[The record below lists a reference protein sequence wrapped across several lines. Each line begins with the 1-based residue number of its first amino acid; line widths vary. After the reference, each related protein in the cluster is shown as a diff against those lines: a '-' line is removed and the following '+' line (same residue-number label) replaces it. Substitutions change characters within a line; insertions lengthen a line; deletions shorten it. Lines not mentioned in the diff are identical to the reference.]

1 MVIVKKVGS
10 ALKQDL
16 ATYKPIGSALKPE
29 NPYKPDTMPICP
41 RCGSNEVIKKG
52 SRLRDVGEA
61 KRYQCKACEYKFTPD
76 LVRQTFVGH
85 KYHQTGKTLIR
96 IDEKRVAKLPGKRVT
111 EWGTSYYEYRRNRSD
126 INPKK
131 GL

>member
-1 MVIVKKVGS
+1 MVTVNKIGS

-16 ATYKPIGSALKPE
+16 ATYKPVGSASKPE
-29 NPYKPDTMPICP
+29 SPYKSESMPICP

-52 SRLRDVGEA
+52 SRLREVGEA
-61 KRYQCKACEYKFTPD
+61 QRYQCKDCEYKFTPD

-85 KYHQTGKTLIR
+85 KFHQTGKTLVA

-111 EWGTSYYEYRRNRSD
+111 AWGTTYYEYRRNRSD
-126 INPKK
+126 VNPKK
-131 GL
+131 RL